1 MQVKNLDA
9 AKQLVNEYRSI
20 TLEQIEKV
28 ADNIDSDDG
37 FGLSVLR
44 NITGF
49 GSINT
54 CILCSAMGHPLPER
68 CEGCIHSF
76 FENGYENCDGY
87 MCVIDKTY
95 DDIESSK
102 SACELLN
109 AVRKRADYL
118 DSLIKTCENDN

>member
-1 MQVKNLDA
+1 MITNSYCDYGYKPSNNNLNSNRCMQVKNLDA

-28 ADNIDSDDG
+28 ADNIDSDDE

-76 FENGYENCDGY
+76 FLRMDTRIV
-87 MCVIDKTY
+87 MDTCVF
-95 DDIESSK
+95 
-102 SACELLN
+102 
-109 AVRKRADYL
+109 
-118 DSLIKTCENDN
+118 LIRHMMI